1 MGPSGASNRTDAE
14 ASLTSGRRPSGVDG
28 YLYIC
33 LFMLEV
39 AASRV
44 VFYHMDTEANSAFV
58 SSLGYIKFANRGTTM
73 AKVLHAYRLFALWL
87 EC

>member
-1 MGPSGASNRTDAE
+1 
-14 ASLTSGRRPSGVDG
+14 
-28 YLYIC
+28 
-33 LFMLEV
+33 MLEV